1 MKKFFSFLTAIL
13 ASVTLASALEIT
25 VPATTLDLQNPTIV
39 ETAGWT
45 GETAYYLDD
54 DVLIVSGYE
63 AYKSVAKQTWITFLS
78 TGSSSSTWKALA
90 PFKGSDYYTNKNYST
105 LQSNRYTAY
114 LVTNCD
120 SVWAYGCNNAATAKY
135 LVMNVYE
142 ITGEVATINTE
153 SVEPTYSVSNEAAGK
168 ADVVLKQA
176 LDATKKYLVVTTGAG
191 ASNSRSYETAFFRHP
206 DATPKTSWTVAGSS
220 ATVFGTAW
228 DPTNKANDMKKQ
240 ADGSYKW
247 EKTELELAA
256 GSVDFKVCKDHAW
269 DEAYPAS
276 NYNLAIAESGIYT
289 ITITF
294 EPENSNKVSAVA
306 TKTGSLVVLPEVK
319 FHGNFFGTWAD
330 TDPFTAA
337 EDKLT
342 AELTLSLTEGT
353 YEFGCKFDGTWK
365 ANGATLTREAPAT
378 SLAEGSGNMKL
389 VVDQA
394 GDYVFTYTFLG
405 EQLAVTYPKK
415 GTPGAYTLTFNGT
428 GTSSDASSEYT
439 KDGNIFTDDC
449 KAYVTSVDTI
459 SKVYA
464 ARIIAENTSSLKF
477 GTSSVK
483 GYLEF
488 TLATPVEVDSIIVNA
503 TQYGN
508 NAAEVTVN
516 GVKFDLT
523 AGNKKPQD
531 CKLVPN
537 GIVSKITIAQT
548 GSERIYLR
556 YVTIYAKTTPTPPT
570 PATLPVVALAGTMN
584 GWSTTANVLVAAEDS
599 LSASVKI
606 ALEAGRDTFKIVSD
620 GKWLSLNG
628 EGESLYAFHRDWTS
642 ASHINGIDLR
652 NFELT
657 ADVAGEYTFTWTYAD
672 STLTITFP
680 AKPQPVDDKIIFEWT
695 KGTGAKVEADKTDL
709 NANNM
714 GTMTIGT
721 FVQARLLGTNAM
733 DNNAKGYKMGNND
746 VCVEIQG
753 TKAFAVGDTVIITG
767 VCGGSGARA
776 FAIAPNTTIN
786 AAVDTALTN
795 TQENTSDI
803 LEYKVIV
810 KEAQAG
816 DTMRIFRQAGKSMY
830 LYSIKVVR
838 PSATPEPPVTA
849 KYYVTGDSALVTD
862 AGFAGKAWNP
872 AAIKAE
878 ADTLVLNL
886 KAEQVYKL
894 KVTLDGTWNDGKV
907 KGFNDLTEKPE
918 GVTMDNDEN
927 IIFSLAEAG
936 AVKVIYIAG
945 ETPIFKLIGNFYV
958 DPTPVVPTAA
968 VTGDMTE
975 WGEPIPFELSEDS
988 TFATLYN
995 DNIKKGTY
1003 AFKMIIN
1010 GNWRSNGYE
1019 FHRGFPGC
1027 AGITGNTEANMT
1039 VVIDVEGA
1047 YTFKW
1052 YFAND
1057 SLAIIY
1063 PEKPEPAFK
1072 DGFYLVGKFGGVD
1085 AWNIDKNKILTSN
1098 PSAEGEYMLENV
1110 TLAAGDSLKV
1120 VWVEDDEIITWY
1132 PGGDNYVVD
1141 AKHAGVKTIYF
1152 RPDGQGG
1159 EDWFAGCIYIAPN
1172 EPTAITNVNA
1182 DAKAVK
1188 SLKNGILMIEK
1199 NGKVYNVIGLQIR

>member
-1 MKKFFSFLTAIL
+1 MRKIFSFLTAIL
-13 ASVTLASALEIT
+13 ASVTLASAMEIT

-39 ETAGWT
+39 EEAGWT

-78 TGSSSSTWKALA
+78 TGSSSSTWNALA
-90 PFKGSDYYTNKNYST
+90 PFKGSDYYTNKTYST
-105 LQSNRYTAY
+105 LKSDRYTAY
-114 LVTNCD
+114 LVTNSD

-206 DATPKTSWTVAGSS
+206 DATPKTYWTVAGSS

-337 EDKLT
+337 GDKLT

-415 GTPGAYTLTFNGT
+415 VTPGAYTLTFNGT

-449 KAYVTSVDTI
+449 KAYVATVDTI
-459 SKVYA
+459 SKVFA
-464 ARIIAENTSSLKF
+464 ARVIAENNSSLKF
-477 GTSSVK
+477 GTTSIK

-516 GVKFDLT
+516 GVKSDLT

-531 CKLVPN
+531 CKIVPN

-672 STLTITFP
+672 STLTVTFP
-680 AKPQPVDDKIIFEWT
+680 EPV
-695 KGTGAKVEADKTDL
+695 
-709 NANNM
+709 
-714 GTMTIGT
+714 
-721 FVQARLLGTNAM
+721 
-733 DNNAKGYKMGNND
+733 
-746 VCVEIQG
+746 
-753 TKAFAVGDTVIITG
+753 
-767 VCGGSGARA
+767 
-776 FAIAPNTTIN
+776 P
-786 AAVDTALTN
+786 
-795 TQENTSDI
+795 
-803 LEYKVIV
+803 
-810 KEAQAG
+810 
-816 DTMRIFRQAGKSMY
+816 
-830 LYSIKVVR
+830 
-838 PSATPEPPVTA
+838 
-849 KYYVTGDSALVTD
+849 
-862 AGFAGKAWNP
+862 
-872 AAIKAE
+872 
-878 ADTLVLNL
+878 
-886 KAEQVYKL
+886 
-894 KVTLDGTWNDGKV
+894 
-907 KGFNDLTEKPE
+907 
-918 GVTMDNDEN
+918 
-927 IIFSLAEAG
+927 
-936 AVKVIYIAG
+936 
-945 ETPIFKLIGNFYV
+945 V
-958 DPTPVVPTAA
+958 DPTVA
-968 VTGDMTE
+968 VKGSMNNWGDS
-975 WGEPIPFELSEDS
+975 IPFVLAQDKKSAS
-988 TFATLYN
+988 LTA
-995 DNIKKGTY
+995 NIKKGNY
-1003 AFKMIIN
+1003 EFKMIIN
-1010 GNWRSNGYE
+1010 GEWRSNGYTY
-1019 FHRGFPGC
+1019 HRDFPGC
-1027 AGITGNTEANMT
+1027 AGITANVEANM
-1039 VVIDVEGA
+1039 VLQLDVDGD
-1047 YTFKW
+1047 YTFTW
-1052 YFAND
+1052 TFEND
-1057 SLAIIY
+1057 SLGIVF
-1063 PEKPEPAFK
+1063 PNKPIPVLEN
-1072 DGFYLVGKFGGVD
+1072 GYYLVG
-1085 AWNIDKNKILTSN
+1085 DKYDWTPAATRMFVENTS
-1098 PSAEGEYMLENV
+1098 AAGEYMLADI
-1110 TLAAGDSLKV
+1110 TLAADDSLKV
-1120 VWVEDDEIITWY
+1120 VKVEDDEIITWY

-1159 EDWFAGCIYIAPN
+1159 EGWFAGCIYIAPN
-1172 EPTAITNVNA
+1172 KPTAITNVNA

-1199 NGKVYNVIGLQIR
+1199 DGKVYNVIGLQIR

>member
-1 MKKFFSFLTAIL
+1 MKKIFSFLTAIL

-39 ETAGWT
+39 EESGWT

-449 KAYVTSVDTI
+449 KAYVASVDTI

-680 AKPQPVDDKIIFEWT
+680 EPV
-695 KGTGAKVEADKTDL
+695 
-709 NANNM
+709 
-714 GTMTIGT
+714 
-721 FVQARLLGTNAM
+721 
-733 DNNAKGYKMGNND
+733 
-746 VCVEIQG
+746 
-753 TKAFAVGDTVIITG
+753 
-767 VCGGSGARA
+767 
-776 FAIAPNTTIN
+776 P
-786 AAVDTALTN
+786 
-795 TQENTSDI
+795 
-803 LEYKVIV
+803 
-810 KEAQAG
+810 
-816 DTMRIFRQAGKSMY
+816 
-830 LYSIKVVR
+830 
-838 PSATPEPPVTA
+838 
-849 KYYVTGDSALVTD
+849 
-862 AGFAGKAWNP
+862 
-872 AAIKAE
+872 
-878 ADTLVLNL
+878 
-886 KAEQVYKL
+886 
-894 KVTLDGTWNDGKV
+894 
-907 KGFNDLTEKPE
+907 
-918 GVTMDNDEN
+918 
-927 IIFSLAEAG
+927 
-936 AVKVIYIAG
+936 
-945 ETPIFKLIGNFYV
+945 V
-958 DPTPVVPTAA
+958 DPTVA
-968 VTGDMTE
+968 VKGSMNNWGDS
-975 WGEPIPFELSEDS
+975 IPFVLAQDKKSAS
-988 TFATLYN
+988 LTA
-995 DNIKKGTY
+995 NIKKGNY
-1003 AFKMIIN
+1003 EFKMIIN
-1010 GNWRSNGYE
+1010 GEWRSNGYTY
-1019 FHRGFPGC
+1019 HRDFPGC
-1027 AGITGNTEANMT
+1027 AGITANVEANM
-1039 VVIDVEGA
+1039 VLQLDVDGD
-1047 YTFKW
+1047 YTFTW
-1052 YFAND
+1052 TFEND
-1057 SLAIIY
+1057 SLGIVF
-1063 PEKPEPAFK
+1063 PNKPIPVLEN
-1072 DGFYLVGKFGGVD
+1072 GYYLVG
-1085 AWNIDKNKILTSN
+1085 DKYDWTPAATRMFVENTS
-1098 PSAEGEYMLENV
+1098 AAGEYILADI
-1110 TLAAGDSLKV
+1110 TLAADDSLKV
-1120 VWVEDDEIITWY
+1120 VKVEDDEIITWY

-1159 EDWFAGCIYIAPN
+1159 EDWFAGCIYVAPN
-1172 EPTAITNVNA
+1172 EMTAITNVNA

>member
-1 MKKFFSFLTAIL
+1 MKKIFSFLTAIL

-54 DVLIVSGYE
+54 EVLIVSGYE

-90 PFKGSDYYTNKNYST
+90 PFKGSDYYTNKNYAT

-449 KAYVTSVDTI
+449 KAYVASVDTI

-680 AKPQPVDDKIIFEWT
+680 EPV
-695 KGTGAKVEADKTDL
+695 
-709 NANNM
+709 
-714 GTMTIGT
+714 
-721 FVQARLLGTNAM
+721 
-733 DNNAKGYKMGNND
+733 
-746 VCVEIQG
+746 
-753 TKAFAVGDTVIITG
+753 
-767 VCGGSGARA
+767 
-776 FAIAPNTTIN
+776 P
-786 AAVDTALTN
+786 
-795 TQENTSDI
+795 
-803 LEYKVIV
+803 
-810 KEAQAG
+810 
-816 DTMRIFRQAGKSMY
+816 
-830 LYSIKVVR
+830 
-838 PSATPEPPVTA
+838 
-849 KYYVTGDSALVTD
+849 
-862 AGFAGKAWNP
+862 
-872 AAIKAE
+872 
-878 ADTLVLNL
+878 
-886 KAEQVYKL
+886 
-894 KVTLDGTWNDGKV
+894 
-907 KGFNDLTEKPE
+907 
-918 GVTMDNDEN
+918 
-927 IIFSLAEAG
+927 
-936 AVKVIYIAG
+936 
-945 ETPIFKLIGNFYV
+945 V
-958 DPTPVVPTAA
+958 DPTVA
-968 VTGDMTE
+968 VKGSMNNWGDS
-975 WGEPIPFELSEDS
+975 IPFVLAQDKKSAS
-988 TFATLYN
+988 LTA
-995 DNIKKGTY
+995 NIKKGNY
-1003 AFKMIIN
+1003 EFKMIIN
-1010 GNWRSNGYE
+1010 GEWRSNGYTY
-1019 FHRGFPGC
+1019 HRDFPGC
-1027 AGITGNTEANMT
+1027 AGITANVEANM
-1039 VVIDVEGA
+1039 VLQLDVDGD
-1047 YTFKW
+1047 YTFTW
-1052 YFAND
+1052 NFEND
-1057 SLAIIY
+1057 SLGIVF
-1063 PEKPEPAFK
+1063 PNKPIPVLEN
-1072 DGFYLVGKFGGVD
+1072 GYYLVG
-1085 AWNIDKNKILTSN
+1085 DKYDWTPAATRMFVENTN
-1098 PSAEGEYMLENV
+1098 AAGEYILADI
-1110 TLAAGDSLKV
+1110 TLAADDSLKV
-1120 VWVEDDEIITWY
+1120 VKVEDDEIITWY

-1159 EDWFAGCIYIAPN
+1159 EDWYAGCIYVTPN
-1172 EPTAITNVNA
+1172 EMTAITNVNA

-1199 NGKVYNVIGLQIR
+1199 DGKVYNVIGLQIR

>member
-1 MKKFFSFLTAIL
+1 MRKIFSFLTAIL

-39 ETAGWT
+39 EEAGWT

-78 TGSSSSTWKALA
+78 TGSSSSTWNALA
-90 PFKGSDYYTNKNYST
+90 PFKGSDYYTNKSYAT

-206 DATPKTSWTVAGSS
+206 GATPKTSWTVAGSS

-240 ADGSYKW
+240 TDGSYKW

-276 NYNLAIAESGIYT
+276 DYKLAIAESGIYT

-394 GDYVFTYTFLG
+394 GEYVFTYTFLG

-449 KAYVTSVDTI
+449 KAYVASVDTI

-570 PATLPVVALAGTMN
+570 PVKTLPVVALAGTMN
-584 GWSTTANVLVAAEDS
+584 GWSTTANLLVAAEDS

-628 EGESLYAFHRDWTS
+628 EDPDGLYLLHREWNT
-642 ASHINGIDLR
+642 ASHVNVVDGR
-652 NFELT
+652 NFEIF

-680 AKPQPVDDKIIFEWT
+680 Q
-695 KGTGAKVEADKTDL
+695 
-709 NANNM
+709 
-714 GTMTIGT
+714 
-721 FVQARLLGTNAM
+721 
-733 DNNAKGYKMGNND
+733 
-746 VCVEIQG
+746 
-753 TKAFAVGDTVIITG
+753 
-767 VCGGSGARA
+767 
-776 FAIAPNTTIN
+776 
-786 AAVDTALTN
+786 
-795 TQENTSDI
+795 
-803 LEYKVIV
+803 
-810 KEAQAG
+810 
-816 DTMRIFRQAGKSMY
+816 
-830 LYSIKVVR
+830 
-838 PSATPEPPVTA
+838 
-849 KYYVTGDSALVTD
+849 
-862 AGFAGKAWNP
+862 
-872 AAIKAE
+872 
-878 ADTLVLNL
+878 
-886 KAEQVYKL
+886 
-894 KVTLDGTWNDGKV
+894 
-907 KGFNDLTEKPE
+907 
-918 GVTMDNDEN
+918 
-927 IIFSLAEAG
+927 
-936 AVKVIYIAG
+936 
-945 ETPIFKLIGNFYV
+945 
-958 DPTPVVPTAA
+958 
-968 VTGDMTE
+968 
-975 WGEPIPFELSEDS
+975 
-988 TFATLYN
+988 
-995 DNIKKGTY
+995 
-1003 AFKMIIN
+1003 
-1010 GNWRSNGYE
+1010 
-1019 FHRGFPGC
+1019 
-1027 AGITGNTEANMT
+1027 
-1039 VVIDVEGA
+1039 
-1047 YTFKW
+1047 
-1052 YFAND
+1052 
-1057 SLAIIY
+1057 
-1063 PEKPEPAFK
+1063 KPEPAFK

-1085 AWNIDKNKILTSN
+1085 AWGIDANKIFTAN

-1110 TLAAGDSLKV
+1110 TLAEGDLLKV
-1120 VWVEDDEIITWY
+1120 VRVEEDAIKTWFPDGIDTDY
-1132 PGGDNYVVD
+1132 AVD
-1141 AKHAGVKTIYF
+1141 AAHAGVKTIYF
-1152 RPDGQGG
+1152 RADGQGG
-1159 EDWFAGCIYIAPN
+1159 EGWHAGCIFVAPN
-1172 EPTAITNVNA
+1172 EMTAITNVNA

-1199 NGKVYNVIGLQIR
+1199 DGKVYNVIGLQIR

>member
-1 MKKFFSFLTAIL
+1 MKKIFSFLTAIL

-90 PFKGSDYYTNKNYST
+90 PFKGSDYYTNKNYAT

-449 KAYVTSVDTI
+449 KAYVASVDTI

-680 AKPQPVDDKIIFEWT
+680 EPV
-695 KGTGAKVEADKTDL
+695 
-709 NANNM
+709 
-714 GTMTIGT
+714 
-721 FVQARLLGTNAM
+721 
-733 DNNAKGYKMGNND
+733 
-746 VCVEIQG
+746 
-753 TKAFAVGDTVIITG
+753 
-767 VCGGSGARA
+767 
-776 FAIAPNTTIN
+776 P
-786 AAVDTALTN
+786 
-795 TQENTSDI
+795 
-803 LEYKVIV
+803 
-810 KEAQAG
+810 
-816 DTMRIFRQAGKSMY
+816 
-830 LYSIKVVR
+830 
-838 PSATPEPPVTA
+838 
-849 KYYVTGDSALVTD
+849 
-862 AGFAGKAWNP
+862 
-872 AAIKAE
+872 
-878 ADTLVLNL
+878 
-886 KAEQVYKL
+886 
-894 KVTLDGTWNDGKV
+894 
-907 KGFNDLTEKPE
+907 
-918 GVTMDNDEN
+918 
-927 IIFSLAEAG
+927 
-936 AVKVIYIAG
+936 
-945 ETPIFKLIGNFYV
+945 V
-958 DPTPVVPTAA
+958 DPTVA
-968 VTGDMTE
+968 VKGSMNNWGDS
-975 WGEPIPFELSEDS
+975 IPFVLAQDKKSAS
-988 TFATLYN
+988 LTA
-995 DNIKKGTY
+995 NIKKGNY
-1003 AFKMIIN
+1003 EFKMIIN
-1010 GNWRSNGYE
+1010 GEWRSNGYTY
-1019 FHRGFPGC
+1019 HRDFPGC
-1027 AGITGNTEANMT
+1027 AGITANVEANM
-1039 VVIDVEGA
+1039 VLQLDVDGD
-1047 YTFKW
+1047 YTFTW
-1052 YFAND
+1052 TFEND
-1057 SLAIIY
+1057 SLGIVF
-1063 PEKPEPAFK
+1063 PNKPIPVLEN
-1072 DGFYLVGKFGGVD
+1072 GYYLVG
-1085 AWNIDKNKILTSN
+1085 DKYDWTPAATRMFVENTS
-1098 PSAEGEYMLENV
+1098 AAGEYILADI
-1110 TLAAGDSLKV
+1110 TLAADDSLKV
-1120 VWVEDDEIITWY
+1120 VKVEDDEIITWY

-1141 AKHAGVKTIYF
+1141 AAHAGVKTIYF

-1159 EDWFAGCIYIAPN
+1159 EDWFAGCIYVTPN
-1172 EPTAITNVNA
+1172 EMTAITNVNA

-1188 SLKNGILMIEK
+1188 SLKNGILIIEK

>member
-39 ETAGWT
+39 EEAGWT

-449 KAYVTSVDTI
+449 KAYVASVDTI

-680 AKPQPVDDKIIFEWT
+680 EPV
-695 KGTGAKVEADKTDL
+695 
-709 NANNM
+709 
-714 GTMTIGT
+714 
-721 FVQARLLGTNAM
+721 
-733 DNNAKGYKMGNND
+733 
-746 VCVEIQG
+746 
-753 TKAFAVGDTVIITG
+753 
-767 VCGGSGARA
+767 
-776 FAIAPNTTIN
+776 P
-786 AAVDTALTN
+786 
-795 TQENTSDI
+795 
-803 LEYKVIV
+803 
-810 KEAQAG
+810 
-816 DTMRIFRQAGKSMY
+816 
-830 LYSIKVVR
+830 
-838 PSATPEPPVTA
+838 
-849 KYYVTGDSALVTD
+849 
-862 AGFAGKAWNP
+862 
-872 AAIKAE
+872 
-878 ADTLVLNL
+878 
-886 KAEQVYKL
+886 
-894 KVTLDGTWNDGKV
+894 
-907 KGFNDLTEKPE
+907 
-918 GVTMDNDEN
+918 
-927 IIFSLAEAG
+927 
-936 AVKVIYIAG
+936 
-945 ETPIFKLIGNFYV
+945 V
-958 DPTPVVPTAA
+958 DPTVA
-968 VTGDMTE
+968 VKGSMNNWGDS
-975 WGEPIPFELSEDS
+975 IPFVLAQDKKSAS
-988 TFATLYN
+988 LTA
-995 DNIKKGTY
+995 NIKKGNY
-1003 AFKMIIN
+1003 EFKMIIN
-1010 GNWRSNGYE
+1010 GEWRSNGYTY
-1019 FHRGFPGC
+1019 HRDFPGC
-1027 AGITGNTEANMT
+1027 AGITANVEANM
-1039 VVIDVEGA
+1039 VLQLDVDGD
-1047 YTFKW
+1047 YTFTW
-1052 YFAND
+1052 TFEND
-1057 SLAIIY
+1057 SLGIVF
-1063 PEKPEPAFK
+1063 PNKPIPVLEN
-1072 DGFYLVGKFGGVD
+1072 GYYLVG
-1085 AWNIDKNKILTSN
+1085 DKYDWTPAATRMFVENTS
-1098 PSAEGEYMLENV
+1098 AAGEYILADI
-1110 TLAAGDSLKV
+1110 TLAADDSLKV
-1120 VWVEDDEIITWY
+1120 VKVEDDEIITWY
-1132 PGGDNYVVD
+1132 PAGDNYVVD
-1141 AKHAGVKTIYF
+1141 ANHAGVKTIYF
-1152 RPDGQGG
+1152 RADGQGG
-1159 EDWFAGCIYIAPN
+1159 EGWFAGCIFIAPN
-1172 EPTAITNVNA
+1172 DPTAITNVNA

-1199 NGKVYNVIGLQIR
+1199 DGKVYNVIGLQIR